1 VDQNR
6 RRARPD
12 LPSARRGLGDECAAP
27 PAAETLPAI
36 PAASDLIRP
45 DVARDLELDVRARV
59 RGIEDVAALEAAA
72 TQMNALAKALAGTR
86 LATYPRAAARRIE
99 WQIGRLLGKPP
110 GSGRRKVDPDQLS
123 AVQDKTERS
132 LFRLIGTLDL
142 EWDALE
148 PWAQD
153 RAQLVRTARERRR
166 DGSTEAPIIYRGDFA
181 EALVDVEPGSV
192 ALILTDPPYA
202 LDALPLYDRLGAFAA
217 EKLTRGGSLI
227 CYTGHATLPGAL
239 TALDAHLRY
248 WWCLA
253 LEHNGR
259 GRRLVRKRI
268 RAQWKPVLW
277 HVKDVSRPDR
287 AYVDDLLQGTPPSKH
302 LHEWA
307 QGVDEVVPLIE
318 ALTAPGDLVC
328 DPFAGSGSFG
338 IAARKIGRRFV
349 GADDR

>member
-1 VDQNR
+1 MRVD
-6 RRARPD
+6 
-12 LPSARRGLGDECAAP
+12 L
-27 PAAETLPAI
+27 LPAI
-36 PAASDLIRP
+36 PDAGELVRP
-45 DVARDLELDVRARV
+45 DVVRALELDVRERV
-59 RGIEDVAALEAAA
+59 RNIDDVAALEGAADR
-72 TQMNALAKALAGTR
+72 MNALAKALAGTR

-99 WQIGRLLGKPP
+99 WQIGRLLGPPP
-110 GSGRRKVDPDQLS
+110 GQGSNQGADGRFVTVPLPGGTVLPEDDRYK
-123 AVQDKTERS
+123 
-132 LFRLIGTLDL
+132 FRLIGTLDL

-166 DGSTEAPIIYRGDFA
+166 GSDGRTPEVRRGDFTD
-181 EALVDVEPGSV
+181 ALADVEPGSI

-202 LDALPLYDRLGAFAA
+202 VDALPLYDRLGAFAA
-217 EKLTRGGSLI
+217 EKLARGGSLL

-239 TALDAHLRY
+239 EALDAHLRY

-287 AYVDDLLQGTPPSKH
+287 AYVDDLLHGTPPSKS

-307 QGVDEVVPLIE
+307 QGIDEVVPLIE